1 MVAPGTVLQVVPRSV
16 LRSQRTESAPVAA
29 AVNVPVAPERT
40 VRDAGCWVTVA
51 AGTSTPNRSGW
62 ATSWAREGIQVGSPP
77 SCELKLVTKQAV
89 VRQSTTGAP
98 EGVKVSVSFSVTL
111 KVPSAPT

>member
-1 MVAPGTVLQVVPRSV
+1 MVAPGTLLQVVPRSV

-29 AVNVPVAPERT
+29 AVNVPAAPERT

-89 VRQSTTGAP
+89 VRQSTTGDP
-98 EGVKVSVSFSVTL
+98 EG
-111 KVPSAPT
+111 